1 MGVRSVRPFAR
12 LVQPQAF
19 AADSQCIMASEAARQ
34 DDSTAFFPRPITG
47 PVRRAPGLFDASPST
62 PASLTYESYYGLKEK
77 AFSLSSDPRFLYK
90 SPSHAPAFDELLTG
104 IRRREGLIVL
114 TGEIGTGKTTLI
126 RSVLNQLD
134 RRTFTAFV
142 PDPFVSRED
151 LLKMLLIDFGV
162 VSVTDLKNG
171 SLSGASRPDLSY
183 PLYEFLDSLVPL
195 QAFAVL
201 IIDEAQNLPLPL
213 LEEIR
218 ILSDLEHQEKLLQ
231 VVLVG
236 QPELRSHLKLP
247 EMRQVDQRISVRCE
261 LSALS
266 QEDVGVYIRHR
277 LDVASGGESRVDFS
291 DEAIAAVFR
300 GSGGVPRVINLI
312 CDRALQRG
320 QEAGS
325 TRVERS
331 LVLEAIRSLGLVPRI
346 QFTTTT
352 GEAVAPP
359 VDVETRAH
367 SVPVPA
373 VDQPTAQLSISR
385 VPDASRL
392 LSEFEAEK
400 DVEARRSERNAW
412 VWRIAAAVAI
422 IALAIA
428 LLSQVELTGLA
439 GEIGQSPLPSAPEWT
454 TLQSAPISVNLD
466 DLALGDSPV
475 PPAPSSQASAQR
487 SDRYSIQVASFEN
500 TARADRLVSELTAAG
515 FRARSVEFRFGAGVL
530 FQIRIDG
537 YRSAAEANQDL
548 ARIHELPGYD
558 DARVIFN

>member
-1 MGVRSVRPFAR
+1 
-12 LVQPQAF
+12 VQAQAV
-19 AADSQCIMASEAARQ
+19 AADSQCIMAFEAARQ

-47 PVRRAPGLFDASPST
+47 PVRRTPGLFDASPST

-90 SPSHAPAFDELLTG
+90 SPSHAPTFDELLTG

-126 RSVLNQLD
+126 RSVLNHLD

-277 LDVASGGESRVDFS
+277 LAVASGGESRVDFS

-320 QEAGS
+320 QAAGS

-359 VDVETRAH
+359 VDVELRAH

-373 VDQPTAQLSISR
+373 VDTPSVPLSISR
-385 VPDASRL
+385 VPNPSR
-392 LSEFEAEK
+392 LSEFEAET
-400 DVEARRSERNAW
+400 DVEAGRSERNAW
-412 VWRIAAAVAI
+412 VWRVAAAVAVL
-422 IALAIA
+422 ALAIA
-428 LLSQVELTGLA
+428 GLSQVELTGLA
-439 GEIGQSPLPSAPEWT
+439 GAIGQAPLPSAPEWT
-454 TLQSAPISVNLD
+454 KLQPAPIPVNLD
-466 DLALGDSPV
+466 GLARGDSPV
-475 PPAPSSQASAQR
+475 PPAPSSHATFQR

-500 TARADRLVSELTAAG
+500 SARADRLVSELMAAG
-515 FRARSVEFRFGAGVL
+515 FRARSVEFRFGDGAV

-537 YRSAAEANQDL
+537 YRSAAQAHKDL
-548 ARIHELPGYD
+548 ARIRERPGYD

>member
-1 MGVRSVRPFAR
+1 MAIP
-12 LVQPQAF
+12 
-19 AADSQCIMASEAARQ
+19 ADSLCIMAEAARP
-34 DDSTAFFPRPITG
+34 DDIPAFFPRPITG

-126 RSVLNQLD
+126 RSVLNHLD

-300 GSGGVPRVINLI
+300 GSGGTPRVINLI

-320 QEAGS
+320 QAAGS
-325 TRVERS
+325 TRIERS

-367 SVPVPA
+367 SVPVPV
-373 VDQPTAQLSISR
+373 VDPPPAPLSISR
-385 VPDASRL
+385 MPDGSKL
-392 LSEFEAEK
+392 LSDFEAEK
-400 DVEARRSERNAW
+400 DVETRRSERNAW
-412 VWRIAAAVAI
+412 VWRIAATVAV

-454 TLQSAPISVNLD
+454 KLQPAPISVNLD
-466 DLALGDSPV
+466 DLARGDSPV
-475 PPAPSSQASAQR
+475 PPGPSSRASAQR

-500 TARADRLVSELTAAG
+500 AARADRLVSELTAAG

-537 YRSAAEANQDL
+537 YRSASEANKDL